1 MVQVHFAF
9 FFSQKQEIA
18 GPGYFSKE
26 KLWHLLIG
34 MVFRKQNVHASV
46 FITIEMS

>member
-26 KLWHLLIG
+26 LWHLLIG